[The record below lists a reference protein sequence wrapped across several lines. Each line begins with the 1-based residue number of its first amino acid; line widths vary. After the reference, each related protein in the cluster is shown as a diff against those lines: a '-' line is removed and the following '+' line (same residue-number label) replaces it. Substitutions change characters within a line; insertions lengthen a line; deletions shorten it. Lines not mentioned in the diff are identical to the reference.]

1 MVKNLCNKYHSGSVG
16 FCDSYLGKHSC
27 TIYVVWVCGY
37 VREGGISYNNIPL
50 FFDCNTK
57 CVHWYRHEY
66 YTYNPELLLMSTQTT
81 VSLAVHICIHNT
93 NCIILVHILCTL
105 YWLDLYYLDNLCLVS
120 YIYDSIALSNIFY
133 CVVCTLKFRRG
144 TF

>member
-1 MVKNLCNKYHSGSVG
+1 MCILILC
-16 FCDSYLGKHSC
+16 
-27 TIYVVWVCGY
+27 
-37 VREGGISYNNIPL
+37 
-50 FFDCNTK
+50 
-57 CVHWYRHEY
+57 
-66 YTYNPELLLMSTQTT
+66 TYNPELLLMSMQTT

-133 CVVCTLKFRRG
+133 V
-144 TF
+144 